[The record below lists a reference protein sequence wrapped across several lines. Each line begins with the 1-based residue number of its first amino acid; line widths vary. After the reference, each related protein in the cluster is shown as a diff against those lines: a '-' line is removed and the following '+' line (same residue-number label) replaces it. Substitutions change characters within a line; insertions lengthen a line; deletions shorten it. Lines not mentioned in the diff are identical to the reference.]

1 MYKYVKYF
9 PSVIYYN
16 AMYTIICESIDRVKV
31 QLITKGLAFKFR
43 DVNFKFHI
51 STYKKL

>member
-16 AMYTIICESIDRVKV
+16 AMYTIICESIDRAKV
-31 QLITKGLAFKFR
+31 QLSTKGLAFKCR